1 MRDLRVISCARAAF
15 FWRSGPR
22 ITLRSQLRARA
33 RARCRGSTSTSRV
46 PALRRAMLAIVSL
59 ARFWGALGDKP
70 RGALRVRDPR
80 SGLKIPSKGVG
91 EMPRSLQVRGRI
103 FAGFGRV
110 FFYGFFRAPSQIS
123 PPYLPV
129 PTPRSYISR
138 SASPRRWRRVGVGQV
153 YRTSTRD
160 RAPKMPR
167 TLNGAPASTRDAA
180 PTPSTLLSKRA
191 ADASRLNQN
200 ALAACKTL
208 GSFCSGSHP

>member
-1 MRDLRVISCARAAF
+1 MVANGVVPRGDGCHRSPTWHAFGAR
-15 FWRSGPR
+15 WEINQG
-22 ITLRSQLRARA
+22 
-33 RARCRGSTSTSRV
+33 
-46 PALRRAMLAIVSL
+46 
-59 ARFWGALGDKP
+59 
-70 RGALRVRDPR
+70 GALRVRDPR

-153 YRTSTRD
+153 YRTSSRD
-160 RAPKMPR
+160 RGHKMPR

-200 ALAACKTL
+200 A
-208 GSFCSGSHP
+208 SGL

>member
-1 MRDLRVISCARAAF
+1 MTPTRRRLDRSRRPPGRGHDVRLHGAR
-15 FWRSGPR
+15 WERTEG
-22 ITLRSQLRARA
+22 
-33 RARCRGSTSTSRV
+33 G
-46 PALRRAMLAIVSL
+46 
-59 ARFWGALGDKP
+59 G
-70 RGALRVRDPR
+70 LRVRDPR

-160 RAPKMPR
+160 RAHKMPR

-191 ADASRLNQN
+191 GRCVKTASSCTYR
-200 ALAACKTL
+200 
-208 GSFCSGSHP
+208 